1 MSGLPGF
8 VPDEEEGEPS
18 RQAANQ
24 DAIQEPHRQPD
35 QPAND
40 LVAPGSD
47 PEDSLDAP
55 AVAAPAENPAV
66 EAAGSEP
73 IVPPTEFPP
82 AAEPLFARYEYVPP
96 PPPAPRKPNFGDFLV
111 FAMLAFGGSL
121 CAGLVVLGA
130 LHFHILGISTFKQA
144 NDEVHYRI
152 GSQAVWYLVTLLFCV
167 AVYPLLWR
175 RSFFAGIEW
184 RASAAARHIWRLV
197 GAAGACFVG
206 AIVDELLI
214 PGPANTPIDQT
225 FRMPG
230 AVWLLFAFGVTLAP
244 LIEEIAYRGFLLPS
258 LCTAY
263 DWMVEQFTRSKPR
276 PLGENGFPQWSLRA
290 MAVGSVLTS
299 IPFALMHGEQTAYS
313 MGPFLLLVAISLVL
327 CWVRL
332 AVRSLA
338 ASVVVHSSYNLL
350 LFTLMFFGTSGFR
363 HLDKM

>member
-1 MSGLPGF
+1 MKKKASLPARRRIKTRF
-8 VPDEEEGEPS
+8 KS
-18 RQAANQ
+18 
-24 DAIQEPHRQPD
+24 
-35 QPAND
+35 
-40 LVAPGSD
+40 
-47 PEDSLDAP
+47 
-55 AVAAPAENPAV
+55 
-66 EAAGSEP
+66 P
-73 IVPPTEFPP
+73 IDNRISPPTISLHPAPIPRTHSTRRQWLLPRRIRQSRRPALSRSFLQLNSHPLRSRSSRITNMSLRRLPP
-82 AAEPLFARYEYVPP
+82 
-96 PPPAPRKPNFGDFLV
+96 PRKPNFGDFLV